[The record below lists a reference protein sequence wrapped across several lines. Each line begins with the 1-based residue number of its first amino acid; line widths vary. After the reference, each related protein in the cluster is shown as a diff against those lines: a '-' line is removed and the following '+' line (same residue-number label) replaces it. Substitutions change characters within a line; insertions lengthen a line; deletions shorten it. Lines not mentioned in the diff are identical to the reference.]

1 MSFKLH
7 KKQQANFLT
16 FQVHPSLA
24 GVGYGSSV
32 VAAIV
37 GSYYN
42 VIIAWCLFY
51 FLSSLRA
58 TLPWAACPLDSI
70 SGSGNTSV
78 AECEMSSETQY
89 FWFRTT
95 LDTSDS
101 IGTGCFFFFGFSQG
115 AVKQLYQGF
124 FGSFCTFCIAKY
136 GRTFILVLLT
146 NRNKKKVDKF
156 HL

>member
-1 MSFKLH
+1 MLCK
-7 KKQQANFLT
+7 
-16 FQVHPSLA
+16 VHPSLG

-89 FWFRTT
+89 FWFRVV
-95 LDTSDS
+95 LDSSDS
-101 IGTGCFFFFGFSQG
+101 IDSFGGIKYWTFLCLVGSWVIVFLIMMKGIASSGKIVYFTG
-115 AVKQLYQGF
+115 
-124 FGSFCTFCIAKY
+124 I
-136 GRTFILVLLT
+136 
-146 NRNKKKVDKF
+146 
-156 HL
+156 

>member
-1 MSFKLH
+1 MSFKLELH
-7 KKQQANFLT
+7 KKQANFLT

-101 IGTGCFFFFGFSQG
+101 IGI
-115 AVKQLYQGF
+115 Y
-124 FGSFCTFCIAKY
+124 
-136 GRTFILVLLT
+136 
-146 NRNKKKVDKF
+146 
-156 HL
+156 HLHLFQEIS

>member
-1 MSFKLH
+1 MSFKLELE

-101 IGTGCFFFFGFSQG
+101 IGIYHLSAPSQD
-115 AVKQLYQGF
+115 
-124 FGSFCTFCIAKY
+124 
-136 GRTFILVLLT
+136 IL
-146 NRNKKKVDKF
+146 
-156 HL
+156 